1 MEIAMTDLEELKHD
15 LTVPKVLFNQRK
27 SVHQALSKVLE
38 MRNKWPE
45 RMAFEEF
52 KRLAEQ
58 INGEAFDGR
67 ISKNGI
73 RILIELTC
81 PADVKQ
87 RAEYSKALRIARKAG
102 CKPSELS
109 EFFKSKGGIRKAA
122 YG

>member
-1 MEIAMTDLEELKHD
+1 MTDLEELKHD

-38 MRNKWPE
+38 IRNKWPK
-45 RMAFEEF
+45 RMGFEEF

-81 PADVKQ
+81 GRQLLPNPVV
-87 RAEYSKALRIARKAG
+87 IAQVQPITR
-102 CKPSELS
+102 CV
-109 EFFKSKGGIRKAA
+109 
-122 YG
+122 

>member
-1 MEIAMTDLEELKHD
+1 MTHLEEFEHD
-15 LTVPKVLFNQRK
+15 LTVAKVLFNQRK

-38 MRNKWPE
+38 IRDKWPE
-45 RMAFEEF
+45 RMGFEEF

-58 INGEAFDGR
+58 VNGEALDGR

-87 RAEYSKALRIARKAG
+87 RGEYSKALSNARKAG
-102 CKPSELS
+102 CKPWELS
-109 EFFKSKGGIRKAA
+109 KFFKSKGGIRKAA

>member
-1 MEIAMTDLEELKHD
+1 MRDLEELKHD
-15 LTVPKVLFNQRK
+15 LTVLKLLFNQRG

-38 MRNKWPE
+38 IRNKWPKRIE
-45 RMAFEEF
+45 FAEF

-58 INGEAFDGR
+58 VKGGAFDGR

-81 PADVKQ
+81 PADVKK
-87 RAEYSKALRIARKAG
+87 RAEYSKALKNARKAR
-102 CKPSELS
+102 CKPSELAD
-109 EFFKSKGGIRKAA
+109 FFKSKGGIRKAA

>member
-15 LTVPKVLFNQRK
+15 LMVPKVLFNQRN

-38 MRNKWPE
+38 IKDKWSKRIE
-45 RMAFEEF
+45 FKEF

-58 INGEAFDGR
+58 VYGGAFDGR

-81 PADVKQ
+81 PADVKK
-87 RAEYSKALRIARKAG
+87 RAEYSKALSNARKAR
-102 CKPSELS
+102 CKPSELA
-109 EFFKSKGGIRKAA
+109 EFFKSEGGIRKVA